1 VLYAAINI
9 RKFSD
14 LQTLRRLLLTP
25 RFNLMRDEHYWEII
39 AMDVFG
45 LLNPVTLAIAAPD
58 ASTSS
63 NA

>member
-1 VLYAAINI
+1 
-9 RKFSD
+9 
-14 LQTLRRLLLTP
+14 
-25 RFNLMRDEHYWEII
+25 MRDEHYWEII